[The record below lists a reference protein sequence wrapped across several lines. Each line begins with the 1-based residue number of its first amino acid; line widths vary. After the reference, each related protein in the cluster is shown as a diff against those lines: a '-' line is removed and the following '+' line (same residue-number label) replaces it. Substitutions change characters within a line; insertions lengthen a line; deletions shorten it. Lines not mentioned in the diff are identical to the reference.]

1 MDSITH
7 YLPNEHPLIIIT
19 DDNVRH
25 YYENRFPPAET
36 IITIGTGEANKTL
49 DTVQMIYERLV
60 SIEAERSIFLLGIGG
75 GIVCDITGFAA
86 STYMRGV
93 RFGYVPTTLL
103 AQVDAGVGGKTG
115 FNFMGYKN
123 MIGTFNQPELVVCDP
138 AFFPTL
144 SPVDLSC
151 GFAEIIKH
159 AAIADHSYFEMLEKF
174 DIEQQMNDSGV
185 VEDIVY
191 RSVVIKADI
200 VNRDERER
208 GERRKLNFGHTLGHA
223 LEKTIGMPH
232 GEAVGIGMMA
242 AANLSFEKKLLI
254 AKDVLRL
261 KKLLESFH
269 LPTAVDVDVSRV
281 MDAFA
286 RDKKKEGKVIHFVL
300 LNGIGKAVI
309 ESIRLDV
316 LEKVLFN
323 KQTA

>member
-1 MDSITH
+1 MDTITQ
-7 YLPNEHPLIIIT
+7 YLPNGSPLIILT

-25 YYENRFPPAET
+25 YYEDRFPPAQT
-36 IITIGTGEANKTL
+36 IITMGTGEGHKTL

-60 SIEAERSIFLLGIGG
+60 SIEADRSIFLLGIGG
-75 GIVCDITGFAA
+75 GIVCDITGFVA

-93 RFGYVPTTLL
+93 RFGYMPTTLL

-138 AFFPTL
+138 EFFPTL

-159 AAIADHSYFEMLEKF
+159 AAIADHSYFEILENF
-174 DIEQQMNDSGV
+174 DIKKQMDDPGV
-185 VEDIVY
+185 VEDIVH
-191 RSVVIKADI
+191 RSVMIKADI

-242 AANLSFEKKLLI
+242 AANLSLEKNLLQPG
-254 AKDVLRL
+254 DVLRL
-261 KKLLESFH
+261 KNLLESFH
-269 LPTAVDVDVSRV
+269 LPTAVDLDVSKV
-281 MDAFA
+281 MDALA
-286 RDKKKEGKVIHFVL
+286 RDKKKEGKMIHFVL

-309 ESIRLDV
+309 ESIYLDV
-316 LEKVLFN
+316 LEKVLFK
-323 KQTA
+323 KQSA